1 MKHPNKK
8 YEAIRK
14 QKCKSILWLQKYRA
28 FTFWMKNNNQE
39 RKI

>member
-14 QKCKSILWLQKYRA
+14 EKCKSILWLQKYRA

-39 RKI
+39 RK